1 MASASAA
8 FTPAWAVNKCVDAAG
23 KTVYQEAPCPN
34 THQSKSVNTSG
45 AGKGDPDSEG
55 ARYWSRTVEQQ
66 KMQEKRDAAI
76 RDRRVFVGM
85 TADDVIRSWGKPNQ
99 VNRTVLSGLVSEQWV
114 YERGSR
120 FGPAQYVYVR
130 NGVVDSVQTTG
141 DTGN

>member
-1 MASASAA
+1 MWAA
-8 FTPAWAVNKCVDAAG
+8 CAPAWAINKCVDAAG
-23 KTVYQEAPCPN
+23 KTVYQEAPCPS
-34 THQSKSVNTSG
+34 THQSKPVNKSG

-66 KMQEKRDAAI
+66 KIQEKTDAAI
-76 RDRRVFVGM
+76 RGGRVFVGM
-85 TADDVIRSWGKPNQ
+85 TADDVVRSWGKPNKI
-99 VNRTVLSGLVSEQWV
+99 NRTVLSGLVSEQWV